1 MAGAPSLDPFGPL
14 PAVWLID
21 TMTPMVG
28 EAGVQARRIPKPQ
41 RVVTGGNIAGR
52 MTALTLFTPI
62 RKRWVHVLRAAFR
75 LAPHVPARE
84 HIIQFNFIKFVR
96 WTIVDSLDGE
106 QLHYPY
112 LFFESN
118 FDGPWQHYIDAF
130 AYVIP
135 MDIRFVWGRGI
146 DFPYPPPAEPLKAW
160 IAENSMEGGTYY
172 CAHEDLSTRQIQSAL
187 ALLPA
192 FEELRARAE
201 AMRPEEFKAAW
212 ESFLVEHQAHL

>member
-1 MAGAPSLDPFGPL
+1 MSEVGVAGRSFPRPRR
-14 PAVWLID
+14 AVS
-21 TMTPMVG
+21 
-28 EAGVQARRIPKPQ
+28 
-41 RVVTGGNIAGR
+41 GGNTTGR

-62 RKRWVHVLRAAFR
+62 RGPWVRVLKAAFAAAPR
-75 LAPHVPARE
+75 LPIRT

-96 WTIVDSLDGE
+96 WTVVDSLDGE
-106 QLHYPY
+106 DLNYSY

-135 MDIRFVWGRGI
+135 FDIRFVWGRGI

-160 IAENSMEGGTYY
+160 IAANSMEGGTYY

-187 ALLPA
+187 AVQEALEP
-192 FEELRARAE
+192 LRERAGSMG
-201 AMRPEEFKAAW
+201 AEEFAAAW
-212 ESFLVEHQAHL
+212 TQFLTEQQVHL